1 MADDILLG
9 KVHGLSDLE
18 LAGLLCLMS
27 REHCLIS
34 TPPEAL
40 DELIEELQLIF
51 TKTFGLKCVVV
62 DCHAHTTLDDFAAAI
77 LTSKPQPR
85 TPSPFQTRTSAEP
98 SYFVARPG
106 ALAPL
111 TSLSATSPSHPPPA
125 MANVILARNLDQAPK
140 AVQIQALEL
149 LRTRRIFTRTA
160 VQAAPKQFLF
170 VAALGAQTGG
180 HARVTPHLNDFLY
193 LAHWHDPDLGFAN
206 LDEGFEA
213 TAGDDGG
220 SETGSMESVVKK
232 SVNGDLRVEDDPL
245 LSDVDIA
252 ALARL
257 SQGVQIDV
265 DVLRYQMN
273 LISFLRMHRAVGGGV
288 SPTATKHFEQ
298 LIKALAPL
306 HKLDYATPGLVAL
319 ALRKVYLHRIQIV
332 EPEQERS
339 MQWGSELEAVEAL
352 LEDIGPEEVMEEV
365 LDMVAT
371 PL

>member
-1 MADDILLG
+1 MADDILLS

-18 LAGLLCLMS
+18 LAGLLCLVS

-40 DELIEELQLIF
+40 DELTEELQLIF

-77 LTSKPQPR
+77 LTSKPQSR
-85 TPSPFQTRTSAEP
+85 TPSPFQTRNSAEP
-98 SYFVARPG
+98 SYFGARPG
-106 ALAPL
+106 ALTPL
-111 TSLSATSPSHPPPA
+111 TSLSATSPGHPPPA

-170 VAALGAQTGG
+170 VAALGAQSGG
-180 HARVTPHLNDFLY
+180 RAHVTPHLNDFLY

-213 TAGDDGG
+213 TVGDGG

-306 HKLDYATPGLVAL
+306 HQLDYATPGLVAL

-332 EPEQERS
+332 EPGQERS

>member
-1 MADDILLG
+1 MADDILLS

-18 LAGLLCLMS
+18 LAGLLCL
-27 REHCLIS
+27 
-34 TPPEAL
+34 
-40 DELIEELQLIF
+40 DQIF

-77 LTSKPQPR
+77 LTSIPQSR
-85 TPSPFQTRTSAEP
+85 TPSPFQTRNSADP
-98 SYFVARPG
+98 SYFGARPG
-106 ALAPL
+106 ALTPL
-111 TSLSATSPSHPPPA
+111 TSLSATSPGHPPPA

-160 VQAAPKQFLF
+160 VPG
-170 VAALGAQTGG
+170 GAQAVPLRRG
-180 HARVTPHLNDFLY
+180 ARR
-193 LAHWHDPDLGFAN
+193 AERRARAR
-206 LDEGFEA
+206 FEA
-213 TAGDDGG
+213 TVGDGG

-306 HKLDYATPGLVAL
+306 HQLDYATPGLVAL

-332 EPEQERS
+332 EPGQERS
-339 MQWGSELEAVEAL
+339 MQWGSELEAIEAL

>member
-1 MADDILLG
+1 MADDILLS

-40 DELIEELQLIF
+40 NELIEELQLIS
-51 TKTFGLKCVVV
+51 TETFGLKCTVV
-62 DCHAHTTLDDFAAAI
+62 DCHANITLDDFAAAI
-77 LTSKPQPR
+77 LTSRPQSR
-85 TPSPFQTRTSAEP
+85 TPSPCQTRTSAEP
-98 SYFVARPG
+98 SYFGPRPG
-106 ALAPL
+106 ALTPL
-111 TSLSATSPSHPPPA
+111 TSLSATSPGQPPPA
-125 MANVILARNLDQAPK
+125 MANVILARNLDRAPK

-170 VAALGAQTGG
+170 VAVLGARSGG
-180 HARVTPHLNDFLY
+180 YARVTPHLNDFLY
-193 LAHWHDPDLGFAN
+193 LAHWHDPELGFAN

-213 TAGDDGG
+213 TVGQGD

-232 SVNGDLRVEDDPL
+232 SVNGDFRVEGDPL

-252 ALARL
+252 TLARL

-273 LISFLRMHRAVGGGV
+273 IISFLRMHRAVGGGI

-298 LIKALAPL
+298 LIKSMAPL
-306 HKLDYATPGLVAL
+306 HQLDYATPGLVGL
-319 ALRKVYLHRIQIV
+319 ALKKIYLHRIQIV
-332 EPEQERS
+332 DPKQERS

-352 LEDIGPEEVMEEV
+352 LEDTDPEEVMEEV
-365 LDMVAT
+365 LEMVMT

>member
-77 LTSKPQPR
+77 LTSKPQSR
-85 TPSPFQTRTSAEP
+85 TPSPFQTRNSAEP

-106 ALAPL
+106 ALTPL
-111 TSLSATSPSHPPPA
+111 TSLSATSPGHPPPA
-125 MANVILARNLDQAPK
+125 IANVILARNLDQAPK
-140 AVQIQALEL
+140 AVHIQALEL

-213 TAGDDGG
+213 TVGDDGG
-220 SETGSMESVVKK
+220 SETASMESVVKK
-232 SVNGDLRVEDDPL
+232 SVNGDLLVEDDPL